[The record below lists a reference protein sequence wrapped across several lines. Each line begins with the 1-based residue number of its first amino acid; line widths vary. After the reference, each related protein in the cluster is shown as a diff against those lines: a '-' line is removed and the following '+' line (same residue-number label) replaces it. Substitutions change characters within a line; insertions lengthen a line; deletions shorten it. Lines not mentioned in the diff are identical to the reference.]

1 MGNEPQPCA
10 CRQERVESGLS
21 EWIEY
26 GDGIYDSSDEPEW
39 GCSTSSR
46 RGGGWGVYGVAR

>member
-26 GDGIYDSSDEPEW
+26 GDEIYDSSDEPEW